1 MLGTILTW
9 EPGTSHYLN
18 VLFTK
23 KYSEAFATSVEGR
36 TGILMHLNLL
46 WTVGFRPL
54 LMPYPGASDDFAG
67 MVWKLSKTLA
77 IVSFFFGSIYGLCKR
92 RWEILALLI
101 FFIPYFLLHAF
112 YPYPLQRFHTN
123 IFWIALLICFFGL
136 QSGWKLVDRNSR
148 LPKVVIVI
156 LQSIVAVIL
165 IIWLILLIRYLPKL
179 SSISPR
185 SASLPFAAMLLVG
198 LIFVGRIYIYRYRH
212 LLREFSILA
221 LLCLVIVSNQFA
233 LVRLVGDGQQ
243 DAEFKL
249 LADWYV
255 ENAKPGE
262 KMGVYMASV
271 VKIFAPKYAQD
282 IVPLP
287 AANSPEEFVKVCRE
301 LGLTYIVWATREGLR
316 DDHTGY
322 RRIGL
327 HKNIAYLQKP
337 QDSEDYQFITQVA
350 AKRGYVNIFCLL
362 KDQRTEDR

>member
-1 MLGTILTW
+1 
-9 EPGTSHYLN
+9 
-18 VLFTK
+18 
-23 KYSEAFATSVEGR
+23 
-36 TGILMHLNLL
+36 
-46 WTVGFRPL
+46 
-54 LMPYPGASDDFAG
+54 
-67 MVWKLSKTLA
+67 
-77 IVSFFFGSIYGLCKR
+77 
-92 RWEILALLI
+92 
-101 FFIPYFLLHAF
+101 
-112 YPYPLQRFHTN
+112 
-123 IFWIALLICFFGL
+123 
-136 QSGWKLVDRNSR
+136 
-148 LPKVVIVI
+148 
-156 LQSIVAVIL
+156 VAVIL

-198 LIFVGRIYIYRYRH
+198 LIFVCRIYIYRYRH